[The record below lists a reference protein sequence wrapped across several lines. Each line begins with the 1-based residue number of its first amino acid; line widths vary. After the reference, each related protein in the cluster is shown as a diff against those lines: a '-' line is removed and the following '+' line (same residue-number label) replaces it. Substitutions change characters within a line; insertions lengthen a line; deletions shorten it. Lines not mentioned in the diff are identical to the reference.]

1 MSVHATGNI
10 FKQKEF
16 NLESLGIGIKH
27 VKGMLLYGPPRT
39 GKTLMAEIENS
50 FLAADVNLQELDNL
64 TKQVE
69 EENIKVTM
77 DDFLNALHEVTS
89 ALGASTDDL
98 ERCRLHDIVE
108 CGNQNLASLLS
119 FLISAKSMIG
129 LHESTKCAQ
138 IIKIIG
144 VCAHWSSI
152 FKLDFSNTTCFA
164 QTVSSEGLYSSSFFP
179 KVCIHPRSFSSFLKH
194 IGYKFKSRTNRN
206 RSGFSGCVKIYCHAT
221 LLCQWANQNLSYD
234 FQTEADLLILK
245 LLSWLQEQILNS
257 NCRC

>member
-1 MSVHATGNI
+1 MDNLVHATGNI

-16 NLESLGIGIKH
+16 NLESLGIKH

-50 FLAADVNLQELDNL
+50 FLAADVNLQELDDL

-89 ALGASTDDL
+89 ALGASTDDH
-98 ERCRLHDIVE
+98 ERCRIHDIVE
-108 CGNQNLASLLS
+108 C
-119 FLISAKSMIG
+119 AKSMIG

-138 IIKIIG
+138 IIKVFEYSYKSPLSVII
-144 VCAHWSSI
+144 
-152 FKLDFSNTTCFA
+152 LDDIERLLEYVPIGPRFSNLIS
-164 QTVSSEGLYSSSFFP
+164 QTLLVLLKRFPP

-234 FQTEADLLILK
+234 FQTVK
-245 LLSWLQEQILNS
+245 
-257 NCRC
+257 